1 MLKDGTRLL
10 YLVVLSLLLLCF
22 ALLATCR
29 AEAAA
34 VPMQRQTQQEVI
46 VQVPLSKL
54 KELQS
59 ITSRQE
65 QRLNQLQELLG
76 GQSNTL
82 TEQQNSTNLL
92 RQELATA
99 KSSLATSKQIIDEQ
113 NSSLMSLSA
122 TLKQEQRRMRRVER
136 QRLLWQA
143 VAGGMAMA
151 LVKQQLN

>member
-1 MLKDGTRLL
+1 MLKDGAKLL
-10 YLVVLSLLLLCF
+10 CLATLSLLLLCF

-29 AEAAA
+29 VEAAA
-34 VPMQRQTQQEVI
+34 TPVQTQTQQEVI

-82 TEQQNSTNLL
+82 TEQQNSINLL

-99 KSSLATSKQIIDEQ
+99 KSSLASSGKIIDEQ
-113 NSSLMSLSA
+113 NKSLMSLSA
-122 TLKQEQRRMRRVER
+122 ELKQERRRTRRIER

-143 VAGGMAMA
+143 IAVSAAIYTIS
-151 LVKQQLN
+151 K